1 MIDLIYFYVN
11 WIDDIV
17 MHEFEVWMADPMF
30 HVPFTT
36 REEII
41 GDHNLFGIEDRENR
55 LDCPP
60 LDSAKMADT

>member
-17 MHEFEVWMADPMF
+17 MHEFEVGMADPMF
-30 HVPFTT
+30 YISFTT
-36 REEII
+36 REKII